1 MYVLRGKAKY
11 TVSNNFP
18 FEADPVRP
26 INVIFYAC
34 NYEDSVLLLGAN
46 FDRTR
51 LYLSIDNGETWQNIW
66 RKGPEDSQLSEALY
80 TNNPDLNRSILI
92 ASGNKLFL
100 STDLEQY
107 SSDTWEEVLAM
118 DSSWLNRTLAWDICD
133 NILLRGE
140 YGTKNEQDPPRRVY
154 LSQDHGQTWTTI
166 YDPAINDMVDPA
178 NHHIHAVAFDPW
190 CNNRIW
196 VTIADGLNG
205 NVIYSDDW
213 GQTWNKLH
221 QTVVHQPTNIIC
233 TPRAVLFASD
243 ERPSGFRVWKRDL
256 MEMRSMVG
264 TSDLEFLWTP
274 DRLASPTL
282 NGYAFRQGAHYMD
295 MLDSYPYTLVVPW
308 TGGGYPT
315 PLRLMT
321 SPDGLHWWEFWSID
335 NFRFDGKFDVYNVA
349 GPASNDPKKRI
360 YIRGSLTGSG
370 VHTVTIE
377 HPGWVNIES

>member
-1 MYVLRGKAKY
+1 MGE
-11 TVSNNFP
+11 P
-18 FEADPVRP
+18 GWP
-26 INVIFYAC
+26 INIIFYAC
-34 NYEDSVLLLGAN
+34 NYEDSVLLLGSSFN
-46 FDRTR
+46 RDR
-51 LYLSIDNGETWQNIW
+51 LYLSIDNGETWKKIW
-66 RKGPEDSQLSEALY
+66 QKGPEDSPITGAWY

-92 ASGNKLFL
+92 ASADKLFL

-107 SSDTWEEVLAM
+107 SSDTWEEVLAT
-118 DSSWLNRTLAWDICD
+118 DGSWIDRFFAWDICD

-140 YGTKNEQDPPRRVY
+140 YGTKNAQDPPRRVY

-166 YDPAINDMVDPA
+166 YDPAINDMVDPGD
-178 NHHIHAVAFDPW
+178 HHIHAVAFDPW

-196 VTIADGLNG
+196 VSIGDGLNA

-256 MEMRSMVG
+256 MEMRSMVS

-274 DRLASPTL
+274 DRLTSTTL

-295 MLDSYPYTLVVPW
+295 MLDSYPYTLVIPW
-308 TGGGYPT
+308 VGGTPYPT

-321 SPDGLHWWEFWSID
+321 SPDGLHWWEFWSMD
-335 NFRFDGKFDVYNVA
+335 NFRFDGVFSVFYVA

-360 YIRGSLTGSG
+360 YIRGTWVGG
-370 VHTVTIE
+370 GTRTVTIE